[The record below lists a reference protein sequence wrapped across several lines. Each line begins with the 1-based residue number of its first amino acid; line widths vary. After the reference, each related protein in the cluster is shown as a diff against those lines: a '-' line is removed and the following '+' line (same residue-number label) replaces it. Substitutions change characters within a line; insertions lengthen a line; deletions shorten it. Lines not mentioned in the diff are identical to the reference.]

1 MAVKLPPQPVGMPP
15 GHSMWNDWY
24 EKLRT
29 AFNSGQVTTTWANI
43 DFAASDIT
51 DILNRSHEQLQS
63 LQGGT
68 AGEHYH
74 LTSAQHSAFA
84 SIAGAIGD
92 LTDGGDSSA
101 HFHSADRARANHT
114 GTQTMSTISDLP
126 TLASGTY
133 TPSLTDTTNVAS
145 STSYVAQYMRVGSV
159 VTVSGLVDINP
170 TAASTNT
177 VLDLSLPIASNFAN
191 SQECAG
197 TAAAQ
202 GVFGYSVSVLANTT
216 GNTARMQFI
225 SDAGAAEEA
234 FYYTYTYRII

>member
-43 DFAASDIT
+43 DFTASDIT
-51 DILNRSHEQLQS
+51 DIVNRSHEVLTG

-74 LTSAQHSAFA
+74 LTNAQLSGLGTVL
-84 SIAGAIGD
+84 SAIGD

-133 TPSLTDTTNVAS
+133 TPTVTDVANITDTT
-145 STSYVAQYMRVGSV
+145 TFLCYYLRIGSIV
-159 VTVSGLVDINP
+159 HVSGRIEVNP
-170 TAASTNT
+170 TTGSTAT
-177 VLDLSLPIASNFAN
+177 SFYITLPIASNFSAVEQAAGGMHSADGQHAMIEADAAN
-191 SQECAG
+191 N
-197 TAAAQ
+197 AALFQYDCDSGA
-202 GVFGYSVSVLANTT
+202 ANTEFSF
-216 GNTARMQFI
+216 NF
-225 SDAGAAEEA
+225 S
-234 FYYTYTYRII
+234 YRII